1 MLNKHKRS
9 SRQNRK
15 PSVLFVLAIAF
26 QLTALAVVATATQ
39 AFAQLPGESSGYTHE
54 LINDPSQNSIQQPNN
69 LLKLQY
75 TYSEARNG
83 GHLLSVWRGCDC
95 NGNNDPQVWMSI
107 DNGDA
112 FTIGGTVTNASPT
125 VVPWGPVSFLVFHT
139 GVNGDIFYTAVFS
152 DGSNWGT
159 WFNVPGN
166 FTNMSVSVAQMGPGS
181 DNVYMVYRGLGNDQ
195 RVWGT
200 WFSGQNR
207 VWSTPE
213 NISGGLGNS
222 SPGVSMNNVSNRLTV
237 TVGGTDSQ
245 LWMTSQALGAHG
257 WNNWTPMGVSTFD
270 TPHSA
275 ACANGN
281 MVVSIRDINSHP
293 EFAKFDA
300 KGDQLSGFSV
310 DTSGF
315 QTNWAVQLTANGNS
329 VYSLIHG
336 LENDGWWKQVYDC
349 N

>member
-1 MLNKHKRS
+1 MHLRQYLKMRS
-9 SRQNRK
+9 
-15 PSVLFVLAIAF
+15 PLPAIAVF
-26 QLTALAVVATATQ
+26 TVVAIVATATQ
-39 AFAQLPGESSGYTHE
+39 VSAQLPGESGVYQNEHV
-54 LINDPSQNSIQQPNN
+54 SQGDN
-69 LLKLQY
+69 LKLQY
-75 TYSEARNG
+75 TYSEARNVDSNNNE
-83 GHLLSVWRGCDC
+83 HLLSVWRGQ
-95 NGNNDPQVWMSI
+95 NDSRVWMSL
-107 DNGDA
+107 DNNIA
-112 FTIGGTVTNASPT
+112 FTIGGTETFASPT

-152 DGSNWGT
+152 DGSHWGT
-159 WFNVPGN
+159 WYNVPGN

-181 DNVYMVYRGLGNDQ
+181 DNVYMVYRGLGNDK

-200 WFSGQNR
+200 WFSGQNS

-237 TVGGTDSQ
+237 TVAGTDSQ

-257 WNNWTPMGVSTFD
+257 WNNWTSMGVSTFD

-275 ACANGN
+275 ACPNGN

-300 KGDQLSGFSV
+300 WGNQKTSFTV

-329 VYSLIHG
+329 VYSLITG
-336 LENDGWWKQVYDC
+336 LDNNGYWKQVYDC
-349 N
+349 Q

>member
-1 MLNKHKRS
+1 MLNRHKLS
-9 SRQNRK
+9 SWQNPKR
-15 PSVLFVLAIAF
+15 SVLFVLAIAF

-54 LINDPSQNSIQQPNN
+54 LINDPGATKPSLFPDN

-75 TYSEARNG
+75 TYSEARNN
-83 GHLLSVWRGCDC
+83 GHLLSVWRGLTDT
-95 NGNNDPQVWMSI
+95 QVWMSI
-107 DNGDA
+107 DNGNA
-112 FTIGGTVTNASPT
+112 FTISGTKTFASPT

-139 GVNGDIFYTAVFS
+139 GVDGNIYYTAVFS

-200 WFSGQNR
+200 WFSGQNG

-222 SPGVSMNNVSNRLTV
+222 SPGVSMNNFSNRLTV
-237 TVGGTDSQ
+237 TVGGTDNQ

-257 WNNWTPMGVSTFD
+257 WNSWTPMGVSTYD

-275 ACANGN
+275 ACPDGK

-293 EFAKFDA
+293 DSGIELRVASHALLDA
-300 KGDQLSGFSV
+300 
-310 DTSGF
+310 
-315 QTNWAVQLTANGNS
+315 W
-329 VYSLIHG
+329 H
-336 LENDGWWKQVYDC
+336 C
-349 N
+349 R